1 MTTINLKSFLT
12 KDSFAEKIEELVF
25 AGNMTYFEA
34 IVEFANECDKSP
46 EELLPFMSQVLLD
59 KVRKSASDLGL
70 VDSKND
76 TDLEEF
82 LG

>member
-1 MTTINLKSFLT
+1 MINLKAFLT
-12 KDSFAEKIEELVF
+12 KDSFAEKIEDLVF
-25 AGNMTYFEA
+25 SGNVSYFEA

-59 KVRKSASDLGL
+59 KVRKSASDSGL
-70 VDSKND
+70 IDNKNY